1 MRLKTLEI
9 KGFKSFADKTV
20 IHFDECITGV
30 VGPNGCGKSNI
41 VDAIRWVIGEHK
53 ISNLR
58 SESLEGLVFNGS
70 KTRAASGVAEV
81 SLTFENTRNIL
92 PTEFT
97 TITITRRFYKNGE
110 SEYRL
115 NDVACRLKDIQNLF
129 LDTGVSS
136 DSYAII
142 ELGMVDDII
151 KDKDNSRR
159 RMFEQ
164 AAGISV
170 YKTRKKE
177 AKQKLEAT
185 ENDLNRIEDLLYEIQ
200 HNLKTLESQARKA
213 ERYQQ
218 IKKEYKR
225 ISIELAKA
233 VLQGFHLNY
242 QELEKQLETE
252 TNRKTELDATIATQE
267 AQLEQDKNQLIGL
280 EKNLQLSQR
289 ELNDLQNAIRNQENA
304 QQLARQHLHHL
315 EEKHE
320 QQKQFLSQASNQV
333 QQVQQNIALLQE
345 QLLSA
350 KNQLQEVE
358 ASREQLE
365 QSFQLA
371 RQHWETC
378 KQKLTSLQQ
387 IQHNKRSQ
395 QFELEKKIAIADNSK
410 QNTERLIRQHQ
421 QDVQQRIQ
429 QIDQLHQRKTQLHKT
444 VDQIRDEL
452 HQLKTQQQA
461 SKEHI
466 LQLQQDL
473 EKLREQLRE
482 RTRTLDA
489 RKNEYQLLKSLV
501 DNLEGYPESIRFL
514 KKQSAWTSNPLL
526 LSDVLSV
533 QDTYKTAIENLLEP
547 YLNYYIVNDIKEA
560 TAAIQLL
567 DQHNKGRASFFILN
581 QIPTTTSTQNTLN
594 VPSGWTAARQVV
606 ETTANYLPLVEYL
619 LGNVY
624 LVPDSFSSDIDKK
637 DFPELILLDMHG
649 KIIRGHFHITGGSI
663 TNFTGHKI
671 GRVQQLE
678 KLQKTISE
686 IETQVAQLQQE
697 IKSHQQQINDISSQ
711 LHEREIVQLQDQLN
725 QREKELFSLQNQ
737 IEQLERQQTNTEHRV
752 QELNQQ
758 LQQQIEQIQT
768 YQESLQQI
776 ITDLAQFQQQLTES
790 QELTNEAEKAYQSV
804 QQQYNELRILQTQQ
818 HSKVHSIEQEIQFQ
832 QRKINELNEGIT
844 HNKEAQIHTQQEIE
858 STQNKLQEIEQTLI
872 GLMHD
877 RDARLAIV
885 QQKEKEYYDFRN
897 AVHQKEAQ
905 TKQLN
910 RNREQCEQLLM
921 AIREQINQ
929 VKLQLT
935 ALKERLLAE
944 FRVNLEEILDEPRE
958 NDQPVEQLQA
968 EADKLKKRL
977 ENMGEVNPTAIE
989 AYEEIKKRYEF
1000 IQAQKND
1007 LIEAKNS
1014 LLATIEEVETT
1025 ANERFMDTFE
1035 KIRENFKRVF
1045 RSLSSDED
1053 QCDLILIDPQ
1063 NIAESPIDIIAK
1075 PKGKKP
1081 ASISQLSMGEKTLVA
1096 IALLFAIYLIKPAP
1110 FCIMD
1115 EVDAPLD
1122 DANILKF
1129 TNMIREFS
1137 KQSQFIIVTHN
1148 KQTMA
1153 AVDVIYGVTMQ
1164 EAGVSKLVPV
1174 DFRNLHES

>member
-9 KGFKSFADKTV
+9 KGFKSFADKTI
-20 IHFDECITGV
+20 IHFDEKITGV

-58 SESLEGLVFNGS
+58 SDSLESLIFNGS

-97 TITITRRFYKNGE
+97 TVTITRRFYKNGE

-115 NDVACRLKDIQNLF
+115 NDVTCRLKDIQNLF

-213 ERYQQ
+213 ERYQEV
-218 IKKEYKR
+218 KKEYKR

-233 VLQGFHLNY
+233 VLEGFHLNY
-242 QELEKQLETE
+242 QELEQQLETE
-252 TNRKTELDATIATQE
+252 TNRKVELDAAIATQE
-267 AQLEQDKNQLIGL
+267 ASLEHDKNQLIHL
-280 EKNLQLSQR
+280 EKDLQAAQKTV
-289 ELNDLQNAIRNQENA
+289 NDLQNQIRTQESEQQLTRQRLNHLQEKA
-304 QQLARQHLHHL
+304 QQQTR
-315 EEKHE
+315 
-320 QQKQFLSQASNQV
+320 FLSQADTQR
-333 QQVQQNIALLQE
+333 Q
-345 QLLSA
+345 
-350 KNQLQEVE
+350 QLQESLAE
-358 ASREQLE
+358 LASRLDTERVQLQQME
-365 QSFQLA
+365 TA
-371 RQHWETC
+371 RQSLSEIYQSALQSWESH
-378 KQKLTSLQQ
+378 KAKLSSLQQ
-387 IQHNKRSQ
+387 TQQELRRR
-395 QFELEKKIAIADNSK
+395 QFELEKKMAVADTSR
-410 QNTERLIRQHQ
+410 QNTERLIRQYEQ
-421 QDVQQRIQ
+421 ESQQRTTHLQ
-429 QIDQLHQRKTQLHKT
+429 QLQERKENLSKSVTHL
-444 VDQIRDEL
+444 
-452 HQLKTQQQA
+452 QQ
-461 SKEHI
+461 
-466 LQLQQDL
+466 QLQQLKEAHQTGKAQILALQQTLDEL
-473 EKLREQLRE
+473 RDQMREKNRLH
-482 RTRTLDA
+482 DA

-514 KKQSAWTSNPLL
+514 KKQSGWSSNPLL
-526 LSDVLSV
+526 LSDVLNV
-533 QDTYKTAIENLLEP
+533 QDAYKTAIENLLEP
-547 YLNYYIVNDIKEA
+547 YLNYYVVNDIAEA
-560 TAAIQLL
+560 QAAIELL
-567 DQHNKGRASFFILN
+567 DQHKKGRASFFILN
-581 QIPTTTSTQNTLN
+581 QLPAISHDHTNASHTTWIP
-594 VPSGWTAARQVV
+594 AMQVV
-606 ETTANYLPLVEYL
+606 ETAPAYLPLIKHL
-619 LGNVY
+619 LGHVY
-624 LVPDSFSSDIDKK
+624 LSTEPMQTVNGNRMKTDLVVLDK
-637 DFPELILLDMHG
+637 EG
-649 KIIRGHFHITGGSI
+649 KTIYGNYFVSGGSVQ
-663 TNFTGHKI
+663 TFSGYKI
-671 GRVQQLE
+671 GRVHQLE
-678 KLQKTISE
+678 KLQHAIQQIENE
-686 IETQVAQLQQE
+686 IQELQQRIHSHQQE
-697 IKSHQQQINDISSQ
+697 ITRITAQ
-711 LHEREIVQLQDQLN
+711 LHEREIAQLQEQLT
-725 QREKELFSLQNQ
+725 QQEKQLFALQNQ
-737 IEQLERQQTNTEHRV
+737 SEQIEQQHQQSTGRIQGLQQQLHE
-752 QELNQQ
+752 QQLQMQQ
-758 LQQQIEQIQT
+758 LQQALKSLNEEQT
-768 YQESLQQI
+768 AL
-776 ITDLAQFQQQLTES
+776 QQQLEEA
-790 QELTNEAEKAYQSV
+790 QQLTLEAEKTYQAS
-804 QQQYNELRILQTQQ
+804 QQQYNEHRIQFTRQQSKLQ
-818 HSKVHSIEQEIQFQ
+818 SIEQEIQFH
-832 QRKINELNEGIT
+832 QRKLTELQQGIEQNTLEQKETEQAIIN
-844 HNKEAQIHTQQEIE
+844 AQQQ
-858 STQNKLQEIEQTLI
+858 LQEIEQMLVGLI
-872 GLMHD
+872 HD
-877 RDARLAIV
+877 RDAQMAVV
-885 QQKEKEYYDFRN
+885 QQKEKVYYDFRN
-897 AVHQKEAQ
+897 TLNEKEAQ
-905 TKQLN
+905 LKQLH
-910 RNREQCEQLLM
+910 RNREQCETLLM
-921 AIREQINQ
+921 QIREQLNQ

-935 ALKERLLAE
+935 SLKERLQLE
-944 FRVNLEEILDEPRE
+944 FKVNLEEIMDEPRE
-958 NDQPVEQLQA
+958 TDQSIEQLQA

-989 AYEEIKKRYEF
+989 AYQEMKKRYEF
-1000 IQAQKND
+1000 IETQKND
-1007 LIEAKNS
+1007 LLQAKNS

-1025 ANERFMDTFE
+1025 ANERFLHTFE
-1035 KIRENFKRVF
+1035 KIKENFQRVF

-1053 QCDLILIDPQ
+1053 QCDLILLDPQ
-1063 NIAESPIDIIAK
+1063 NLAESPIDIIAK

-1137 KQSQFIIVTHN
+1137 QQSQFIIVTHN

-1174 DFRNLHES
+1174 DFRSLN